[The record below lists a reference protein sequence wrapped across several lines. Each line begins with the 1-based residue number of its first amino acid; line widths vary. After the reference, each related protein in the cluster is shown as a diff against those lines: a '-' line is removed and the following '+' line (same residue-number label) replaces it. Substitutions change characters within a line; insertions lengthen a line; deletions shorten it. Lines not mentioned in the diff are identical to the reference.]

1 MKILVIS
8 LLRLGDILLHAE
20 LVRSL
25 KAQYPKAEIH
35 FLINKQFQ
43 SVQSIL
49 PAVSQW
55 HLLDRQFLQQVLV
68 EQHQSPLAAFDNL
81 KNTIDSL
88 NAEKFDLLL
97 NATHNLFSVRLT
109 DLIEAKEKRG
119 AVFHNGKKVAF
130 SSSWLNYFNDHY
142 SELNGSRFH
151 YVELLHRA
159 LGIEMLNPQNAEI
172 RTEGPIY
179 LQVLTADVKKNWGLD
194 NFKQVKKSLAEK
206 FSNEIKVICSPDEK
220 DQVLQAFS
228 NDEIITPSLEEARE
242 LFKSARLLVTGDTSI
257 QHLAA
262 SVACPT
268 FSVFIGSADVRK
280 TSPWVLGSAMIAAK
294 ANCYPCRASQ
304 PCSQK
309 VHVCAQEISAEVVS
323 EQVIAYLKDSY
334 FDLTKE
340 SSLFEQ
346 AVWRFHLDGETV
358 QNLLILPHLPIQSA
372 EQKQRTLKLHEDL
385 LWLDQK
391 IELISQS
398 IFGSMS
404 EEVIHRVSMEIR
416 SKVESLRIEH
426 QDVADSFLKMSQ
438 SFQVIDRSFFEFL
451 KVLRSGWK
459 EAHNL
464 NQIRQ
469 RLIFIQNERN
479 QGSQTEV
486 SLE

>member
-179 LQVLTADVKKNWGLD
+179 LQVLTADVKKIGDW
-194 NFKQVKKSLAEK
+194 
-206 FSNEIKVICSPDEK
+206 
-220 DQVLQAFS
+220 
-228 NDEIITPSLEEARE
+228 IILSR
-242 LFKSARLLVTGDTSI
+242 
-257 QHLAA
+257 
-262 SVACPT
+262 
-268 FSVFIGSADVRK
+268 
-280 TSPWVLGSAMIAAK
+280 
-294 ANCYPCRASQ
+294 
-304 PCSQK
+304 
-309 VHVCAQEISAEVVS
+309 
-323 EQVIAYLKDSY
+323 
-334 FDLTKE
+334 
-340 SSLFEQ
+340 
-346 AVWRFHLDGETV
+346 
-358 QNLLILPHLPIQSA
+358 
-372 EQKQRTLKLHEDL
+372 
-385 LWLDQK
+385 
-391 IELISQS
+391 
-398 IFGSMS
+398 
-404 EEVIHRVSMEIR
+404 
-416 SKVESLRIEH
+416 
-426 QDVADSFLKMSQ
+426 
-438 SFQVIDRSFFEFL
+438 
-451 KVLRSGWK
+451 
-459 EAHNL
+459 
-464 NQIRQ
+464 
-469 RLIFIQNERN
+469 
-479 QGSQTEV
+479 
-486 SLE
+486 